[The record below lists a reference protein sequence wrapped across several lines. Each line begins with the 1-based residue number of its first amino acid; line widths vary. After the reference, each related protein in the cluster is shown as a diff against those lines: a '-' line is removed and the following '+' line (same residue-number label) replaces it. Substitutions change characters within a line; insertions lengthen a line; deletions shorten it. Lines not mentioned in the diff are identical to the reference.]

1 VMLFDFVNYLWSDLN
16 CFTDGLRY
24 LQTTNDTNATYEIE
38 AEVALDY
45 DDTENKT
52 GAQYIEDVTSFT
64 SDMNEELTGNCTG
77 TCEFQ
82 IDNIAEVSAFEA
94 QVTEAP
100 SSSPSVSLA
109 PSGLPSNLPSNMPSE
124 SPSESSMPSESPS
137 IR

>member
-1 VMLFDFVNYLWSDLN
+1 M
-16 CFTDGLRY
+16 RY

-64 SDMNEELTGNCTG
+64 ADMNEELTGNCTG
-77 TCEFQ
+77 TCEFR
-82 IDNIAEVSAFEA
+82 IDNVAAVLAFEA

-100 SSSPSVSLA
+100 SLSPSVSLA
-109 PSGLPSNLPSNMPSE
+109 PSDRPSNVPSSMPSE